1 MGIAY
6 NPKMVTDGL
15 RFCTDSSN
23 VKSYSGSG
31 STQSD
36 LITRSSSTDGVY
48 ANNPLLSGLSG
59 FTGFCVLDITGTDTG
74 YAYHPISKWNT
85 DTTDASFVLYHFQQF
100 NDNVRT
106 NFLGWYAN
114 AGGSWSGLADW
125 YDAGVGRYISTIQYG
140 SSVGGQHWING
151 TKHFTRSAT
160 RGNLGIGTGSIVVD
174 GHITG
179 RVGIHKVLSVS
190 LYNRELSDSEIDIN
204 HIVLKRKYGIS

>member
-1 MGIAY
+1 MGVAY
-6 NPKMVTDGL
+6 NPKMVTGGL
-15 RFCTDSSN
+15 QFCTDSSN

-74 YAYHPISKWNT
+74 YAYNPISKWNT

-100 NDNVRT
+100 SDNLRT

-140 SSVGGQHWING
+140 SGVGGQHWING
-151 TKHFTRSAT
+151 AKHFTRSGT
-160 RGNLGIGTGSIVVD
+160 RGNLGTGTGSIVVD

-190 LYNRELSDSEIDIN
+190 LYNRELSDTEIDMN
-204 HIVLKRKYGIS
+204 HVVLKRRFGVT